1 MLRTDLLR
9 GFADFLSAWGYSEL
23 DFQIH
28 GGKLR
33 ETVVTTARAGKSDLG
48 SQLSRTLPAHH
59 QIRGSGCL
67 VASCGW
73 AGVRM
78 MN

>member
-1 MLRTDLLR
+1 MLRTDLLQVST
-9 GFADFLSAWGYSEL
+9 DFLPAWGYSEL

-28 GGKLR
+28 EGTLH
-33 ETVVTTARAGKSDLG
+33 EPVVTTALASKSDLG
-48 SQLSRTLPAHH
+48 SQLSRTLTAHH
-59 QIRGSGCL
+59 QIQGSDCL

-78 MN
+78 T